1 MTQKGLRKYLFGPKP
16 HTPRQARQQKIGR
29 SKLVSKT
36 ILWVSKG
43 DALEKE
49 ES

>member
-1 MTQKGLRKYLFGPKP
+1 MTQKGFRKDLFSLKP
-16 HTPRQARQQKIGR
+16 HTPRQQKIGR
-29 SKLVSKT
+29 SKPVGKT